1 MNNPAQQSYQLY
13 IGGEWTDASDG
24 GTLDVYSPRQR

>member
-1 MNNPAQQSYQLY
+1 MGDVKTFKMF

-24 GTLDVYSPRQR
+24 NTSTSPAG